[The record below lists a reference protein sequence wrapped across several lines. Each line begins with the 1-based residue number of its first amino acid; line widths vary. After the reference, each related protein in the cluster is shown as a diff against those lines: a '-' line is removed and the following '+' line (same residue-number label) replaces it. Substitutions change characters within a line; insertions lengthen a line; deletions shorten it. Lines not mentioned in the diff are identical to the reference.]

1 MTEVQVQQKESPVL
15 TVLAVVLV
23 VAYAVL
29 ATRWVNA
36 DPGWYEALPKPGWQP
51 PDWVFGVMWPYN
63 FLALGV
69 AGVVLTR
76 TAPTSAAGLWLAV
89 LALDVVLALL
99 WAYLFYVPHALSAAA
114 VALGAAAVV
123 AWALVAVA
131 ARAVPWTGLVVAPYA
146 LWLTVATTLAVG
158 FATGAGAGGGQG
170 QP

>member
-1 MTEVQVQQKESPVL
+1 MTKQGNLWL
-15 TVLAVVLV
+15 TVLAVLLV

-36 DPGWYEALPKPGWQP
+36 DPGWYDALPKPSWQP

-69 AGVVLTR
+69 AGVVITR
-76 TAPTSAAGLWLAV
+76 NASTAKAALWLGV

-99 WAYLFYVPHALSAAA
+99 WAYLFYVPHSLSAAA
-114 VALGAAAVV
+114 VALGGAAVV

-131 ARAVPWTGLVVAPYA
+131 ARSVGWTGIVVAPYA
-146 LWLTVATTLAVG
+146 IWLTVATTLAVG
-158 FATGAGAGGGQG
+158 FATGAGQG

>member
-1 MTEVQVQQKESPVL
+1 MTDVQAQQKESPVL
-15 TVLAVVLV
+15 TVVAVLLV

-36 DPGWYEALPKPGWQP
+36 DPGWYDALPKPSWQP

-76 TAPTSAAGLWLAV
+76 SAPTATAGLWLGV

-114 VALGAAAVV
+114 VALGGAAVV
-123 AWALVAVA
+123 SWALVAVA
-131 ARAVPWTGLVVAPYA
+131 ARGVPWTGVLVAPYA

-158 FATGAGAGGGQG
+158 FATGAGQG